1 MFRHS
6 GGEALCA
13 AVTLLTLDKRVGRTE
28 REAREAVLYFWM
40 KWVFLGPLL
49 RLVFRPEVE
58 GRENIPADGG
68 ALLASNHL
76 AVADS
81 FFLPLMLSRRV
92 TFPAKLEYFT
102 QPGIKGKFKKW
113 FFTGMGQI
121 PIDRSGGA
129 AAQAALDTG
138 IRLLK
143 EGHLLGIY
151 PEGTRS
157 PDGRLYK
164 GKTGLAR
171 MVLESR
177 VPVVP
182 VAMFGTDKANP
193 IGSKMWRPH
202 KIRIR
207 IGKPLDFSRYEG
219 LAGDRF
225 VERSIT
231 DEIMY
236 ALMELSGQEYVDIYA
251 AKAKELLSAQEAGEP
266 AELPTQQ
273 RRTARETD
281 RIPETEAG

>member
-1 MFRHS
+1 
-6 GGEALCA
+6 
-13 AVTLLTLDKRVGRTE
+13 
-28 REAREAVLYFWM
+28 VLYWLM
-40 KWVFLGPLL
+40 KHVFLGPLL
-49 RLVFRPEVE
+49 RLFFRPEVE
-58 GRENIPADGG
+58 GGENIPDKGG
-68 ALLASNHL
+68 AILASNHL

-81 FFLPLMLSRRV
+81 FFLPLMLKRRV

-102 QPGIKGKFKKW
+102 QPGLKGRFKKW
-113 FFTGMGQI
+113 FFSGMGQI

-138 IRLLK
+138 IRLLR

-177 VPVVP
+177 VQVIP
-182 VAMFGTDKANP
+182 VAMFDTDKANP
-193 IGSKMWRPH
+193 IGSKMWKPH
-202 KIRIR
+202 KIRIK
-207 IGKPLDFSRYEG
+207 IGKPMDFSRYEG
-219 LAGDRF
+219 LSGDRF

-251 AKAKELLSAQEAGEP
+251 AKAKELLAASENGDSP
-266 AELPTQQ
+266 ADVPAQQ
-273 RRTARETD
+273 RRSAAAQAD